1 MKKISKNKKI
11 IFMYLIVRLL
21 KMNIFLVMSI
31 INIMAIEWIRDTMR
45 TLHSRFSGHFSLFF
59 GLISFR

>member
-31 INIMAIEWIRDTMR
+31 INIMAIERIRDTMR
-45 TLHSRFSGHFSLFF
+45 TLHSRFSGYFSLFF